1 MLELTV
7 PFLECPIDR
16 PLQGRPWAYEQL
28 RTCEGGDFIARKKYT
43 MPESVS
49 VTVVEKHSNRSKKQ
63 KRSQFLRVMKLL
75 SFQIKLF

>member
-16 PLQGRPWAYEQL
+16 PLQGRPWVYEQL

-49 VTVVEKHSNRSKKQ
+49 VVEKHSNRSKKQ
-63 KRSQFLRVMKLL
+63 KRSQFLLVMKLL